1 MCALPRRTGILTGVT
16 GLIITTMGFTIM
28 DMRMIITI
36 MDMTTNMVE
45 GANMTM
51 ITYTAPIA
59 DTTTTTIDV

>member
-1 MCALPRRTGILTGVT
+1 
-16 GLIITTMGFTIM
+16 
-28 DMRMIITI
+28 
-36 MDMTTNMVE
+36 MTTNMVE